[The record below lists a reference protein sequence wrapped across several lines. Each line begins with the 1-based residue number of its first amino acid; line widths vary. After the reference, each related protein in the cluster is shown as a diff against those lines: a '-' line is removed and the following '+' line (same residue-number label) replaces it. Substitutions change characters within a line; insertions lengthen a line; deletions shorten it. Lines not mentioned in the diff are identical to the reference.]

1 MRSRYFSGLAATLPA
16 TLLLIVSLPARATVF
31 ATVHGVV
38 HDPQHRPIA
47 GAEIVLQ
54 ASGSEFALH
63 AATDANGE
71 FNLNQAPIGVYR
83 VIVSAPGF
91 ETVTQVLTV
100 TAGTNPVL
108 HIPLEVSGQVSN
120 VVVQESPAPAQ
131 SVTPTTLITR
141 QMIDQTPG
149 ADRTLGMEMITD
161 YVPGSYMTHDML
173 HIRGGHQTSWLIDGV
188 SIPNTKIASNVG
200 PQIDPK
206 DIDTLETE
214 RGSYGA
220 DLGDRTYGIFDVL
233 PRNGFEFNREGE
245 LMLYGGNL
253 GTGESQLALGN
264 HTRKTAWY
272 ASLAGNRSDYG
283 LETPIPQIDHDAT
296 NSASGFVSLIRNQ
309 TPRDQ
314 LRMDAQMRQD
324 FFQVPYDPNRNDW
337 EQASQYYE
345 SWGLRDV
352 QRERDAFAI
361 ANWVHTFSPQA
372 LVSVAPFYH
381 GNQSNYDSRPGDYP
395 VATTWHQLSNYAGA
409 QVDGRAD
416 AGPNEIS
423 AGLYSF
429 YQRENDLFGTVVN
442 NGSGPSLPNTTARA
456 NAGLVEFY
464 GDDHLRLGRYV
475 TLRGGARASI
485 YRAELNETAVEPR
498 VGATVRIPRLN
509 WVLRGFY
516 GRFFQP
522 APILTV
528 STSVLQYAGRLPGE
542 NTFTPVPSERDEE
555 HQFGIA
561 IPYKGWML
569 DVDTF
574 RNRVNN
580 YLDHSNLGESN
591 MFFPIAIQGALIR
604 AWELTLRSPELAGW
618 GQFHLSYSNQIAEQ
632 RGNIVGGFTCSYP
645 NDPACSLGPNYTPL
659 DHDQRDTLNTGFT
672 ADLPVHTWFAANVYY
687 GSGFTNGL
695 AGSGIGPY
703 QAEYLPAHT
712 TFDLSAGHHFGESWR
727 AAVNVI
733 NVTNYRVL
741 QDNSITIGGFHWND
755 PRMIAGEVRYR
766 FKF

>member
-1 MRSRYFSGLAATLPA
+1 MKFPVLPVLATV
-16 TLLLIVSLPARATVF
+16 LLLMLGVPVYATVF
-31 ATVHGVV
+31 AAVHGVV
-38 HDPQHRPIA
+38 HDPEHRPIA
-47 GAEIVLQ
+47 GAEVTLR
-54 ASGSEFALH
+54 AATSDFVLH
-63 AATDANGE
+63 AASNANGE
-71 FNLNQAPIGVYR
+71 FDLPQTPLGVYH
-83 VIVSAPGF
+83 ITVSAPGF
-91 ETVTQVLTV
+91 GTVTQAVSV

-108 HIPLEVSGQVSN
+108 HIPLSVSRQVTN
-120 VVVQESPAPAQ
+120 VVVESSAAPVQ
-131 SVTPTTLITR
+131 SVTPATLVTR
-141 QMIDQTPG
+141 QMINQTPG

-161 YVPGSYMTHDML
+161 FVPGSYMTHDML

-253 GTGESQLALGN
+253 DAAEAQLALGN
-264 HTRKTAWY
+264 HTQKTAWY
-272 ASLAGNRSDYG
+272 ASLAGNRANYG
-283 LETPIPQIDHDAT
+283 LETPIPQIYHDAT
-296 NSASGFVSLIRNQ
+296 NSVGGFVSVIRNQ

-314 LRMDAQMRQD
+314 LRIDAQLRQD

-337 EQASQYYE
+337 EQAASDNYQ
-345 SWGLRDV
+345 SWGLRDA
-352 QRERDAFAI
+352 QRERDAFLI
-361 ANWVHTFSPQA
+361 ANWVHTFSPKA
-372 LVSVAPFYH
+372 LLSIAPFYH
-381 GNQSNYDSRPGDYP
+381 GNQSNYDSRPTDYP
-395 VATTWHQLSNYAGA
+395 VATTWHQLSNYTGA
-409 QVDGRAD
+409 QVDGRVE
-416 AGPNEIS
+416 AGPNEFS

-429 YQRENDLFGTVVN
+429 YERENDLFGTIVN
-442 NGSGPSLPNTTARA
+442 NGSGPSLPNTTADA

-464 GDDHLRLGRYV
+464 ANDHLRLGQYI
-475 TLRGGARASI
+475 TLRGGLRASI
-485 YRAELNETAVEPR
+485 YHAGLNETAVEPR
-498 VGATVRIPRLN
+498 LGATARIPHLN

-528 STSVLQYAGRLPGE
+528 STAVLQNAASLPGE
-542 NTFTPVPSERDEE
+542 STFTPVPSERDEE
-555 HQFGIA
+555 HQFGIE

-580 YLDHSNLGESN
+580 YLDHANLGESN

-604 AWELTLRSPELAGW
+604 AWELTLRSPTLAGW

-632 RGNIVGGFTCSYP
+632 RGSIVGGFTCTYA
-645 NDPACSLGPNYTPL
+645 NDPACNLGPAYTPL
-659 DHDQRDTLNTGFT
+659 DHDQRNTLNTGFT
-672 ADLPVHTWFAANVYY
+672 ANLPAHTWFSTNLYY

-703 QAEYLPAHT
+703 QAEYLPAHAT
-712 TFDLSAGHHFGESWR
+712 VDLSAGHAFAERWR
-727 AAVNVI
+727 AAVNVT
-733 NVTNYRVL
+733 NLANYRVL
-741 QDNSITIGGFHWND
+741 QDNSVTIGGFHWND

-766 FKF
+766 FQF